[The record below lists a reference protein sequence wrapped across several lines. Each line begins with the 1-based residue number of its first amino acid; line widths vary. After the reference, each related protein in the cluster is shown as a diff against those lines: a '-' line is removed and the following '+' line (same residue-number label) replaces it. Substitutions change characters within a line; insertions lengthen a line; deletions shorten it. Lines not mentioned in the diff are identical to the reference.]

1 MTGPLQSP
9 GPSSKL
15 IITALLLLGFLQHG
29 ATQELKELLRLDC
42 NIEQYH
48 VLCMELVDDGRPSG
62 GTGITDSTPKD
73 REKLDTLTREING
86 AQDFGGE
93 GFLNSGSAGTL
104 VDDTERSGGKDIN
117 YRIDQQ
123 VTSRDYSWA
132 NIQYQVGRETKAS
145 CQIRYKPQSATPCDL
160 LPKGT
165 PCNRQGTTQIP
176 PNYANSRLHQHFD
189 DGQVKRRVQDGLN
202 YSIETQKQTEL
213 RWRIAT
219 QMPTRKRK
227 PGQKQL
233 ETRLEAVGRALRA
246 HYGNDILEREFAEIR
261 PSDRSENKP
270 RKIAITDKFA
280 NGK

>member
-48 VLCMELVDDGRPSG
+48 VLCMELVDDGQPSG
-62 GTGITDSTPKD
+62 GRGITTP
-73 REKLDTLTREING
+73 RERDVLALDVLTRRING
-86 AQDFGGE
+86 ARDFLAE

-104 VDDTERSGGKDIN
+104 EEDTVGRTN

-123 VTSRDYSWA
+123 VSSPDYSWA
-132 NIQYQVGRETKAS
+132 NIQYQVGSETKAS
-145 CQIRYKPQSATPCDL
+145 CQIRYNPRSATPCNL
-160 LPKGT
+160 RPRET
-165 PCNRQGTTQIP
+165 PCNRQGTTPIP
-176 PNYANSRLHQHFD
+176 QNYATRKLHQHFE
-189 DGQVKRRVQDGLN
+189 DGQVKRRVQDGLD
-202 YSIETQKQTEL
+202 YSIRNQNQTEL

-219 QMPTRKRK
+219 PIPTRERIYVNGKRRK
-227 PGQKQL
+227 
-233 ETRLEAVGRALRA
+233 ETKKEAVGRALRA